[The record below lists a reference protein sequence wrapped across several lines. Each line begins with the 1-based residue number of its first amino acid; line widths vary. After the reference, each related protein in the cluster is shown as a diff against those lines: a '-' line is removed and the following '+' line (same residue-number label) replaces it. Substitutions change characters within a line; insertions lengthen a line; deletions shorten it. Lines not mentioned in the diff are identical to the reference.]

1 MNKQSKRDTEDRIAI
16 EYYTDPLCCWSW
28 ALEPQW
34 RRLRYAYNGQVKW
47 RYRMGGLI
55 PNWNH
60 YNDPMNNV
68 SRPIQMGPV
77 WMEAKHLSGMPM
89 DSLLWHNNPPESSY
103 PACLAVKCA
112 ARQSPDAAELY
123 LRKTREAVMINGR
136 NIGKQEILIEI
147 GNVLGK
153 EAPEIFDAKRFI
165 SDLRQNAGLEG
176 FREDMQ
182 KALYHKI
189 SRFPTLTISK
199 GNEPGVMIVGYRPYD
214 ALVTALEQVAPGIK
228 PTHAQA
234 TAEEYEAFWGK
245 VLPREMEEV
254 VEIVAK
260 VD

>member
-1 MNKQSKRDTEDRIAI
+1 MNKENKLNTEDRVAI

-28 ALEPQW
+28 AFEPQW
-34 RRLRYAYNGQVKW
+34 RRLRYAYSGQIMW

-55 PNWNH
+55 SNWNH

-77 WMEAKHLSGMPM
+77 WMEAKHLSGMPI

-112 ARQSPDAAELY
+112 TLQSPDAAELY
-123 LRKTREAVMINGR
+123 LRKTREAVMIGGK
-136 NIGKQEILIEI
+136 NIGNQEILIEI
-147 GNVLGK
+147 GEALGN
-153 EAPEIFDAKRFI
+153 EAQEIFDAKRFI

-228 PTHAQA
+228 PTHNQT
-234 TAEEYEAFWGK
+234 TAEEYEAFWGN
-245 VLPREMEEV
+245 LLSRELD
-254 VEIVAK
+254 EIVQSTSE
-260 VD
+260 VS